1 MVRLEKNKTKK
12 ENQPIE
18 KIPLPAKVYIPLL
31 QHIGKA
37 CVEQV
42 KVGDS
47 VFCGQKIAA
56 SDARVYAPI
65 HASVSGKV
73 AAITDYPH
81 PILGKS
87 QAIVIESDGQDKL
100 FQHPA
105 SSIQH
110 PDSLNP
116 DQIREIVR
124 EAGIVGMG
132 GASFPTHIKLSP
144 PNPVDTLIINGAE
157 CEPYLT
163 SDSRLMVEKTQEI
176 LQGAELIKKCTEA
189 K

>member
-1 MVRLEKNKTKK
+1 MVRLEENKIQT

-65 HASVSGKV
+65 HASLSGKI
-73 AAITDYPH
+73 AAIADYPH
-81 PILGKS
+81 PILGRSK
-87 QAIVIESDGQDKL
+87 AIVIESDGQDK
-100 FQHPA
+100 
-105 SSIQH
+105 S
-110 PDSLNP
+110 
-116 DQIREIVR
+116 QI
-124 EAGIVGMG
+124 
-132 GASFPTHIKLSP
+132 
-144 PNPVDTLIINGAE
+144 PNPKV
-157 CEPYLT
+157 
-163 SDSRLMVEKTQEI
+163 K
-176 LQGAELIKKCTEA
+176 
-189 K
+189 